1 MHWTV
6 LILSGLFEGVWAIA
20 LDRSEGFSRLWPS
33 LIFFAALTISMGG
46 LAWALRGLPV
56 GTAYAAWVAVGV
68 IVALVYSLVVGEE
81 AFSWAK
87 MLFIAMIIGGV
98 VGLKALS

>member
-20 LDRSEGFSRLWPS
+20 LDRSEGFTRLWPS
-33 LIFFAALTISMGG
+33 VAFFAALAVSMGG

-68 IVALVYSLVVGEE
+68 IVALVYSLLAGEE
-81 AFSWAK
+81 PFTWLK
-87 MLFIAMIIGGV
+87 MAFIAMIIGGV
-98 VGLKALS
+98 VGLKAVG